1 MPVLILHYHE
11 IWLKGC
17 NRNFFIAK
25 LKESIAR
32 TLDGLPIQA
41 VQHEENRILV
51 RFKPQGDEAAQV
63 TEAAVERLTKV
74 PGIAYLAVAHEL
86 RPDLEEIVERGSE
99 LMIATPFHSFAV
111 RAKRSHK
118 GIPFGSIEIQQ
129 RLGHRIGQ
137 RAAAAGRAVKVDLD
151 HPDATCR
158 VEVMEQQAL
167 VYTEKIPGVGG
178 LPTGTAGRLT
188 CLLSGGFDSAVA
200 AYKIIRRGVR
210 LSFVHFYGPPA
221 HPGEDSPPIARE
233 LVRILTA
240 YQGRSNLYLVPFNE
254 IQQQIVAGAPEAVR
268 ILLYRR
274 FMLRIAERISWKE
287 KAQGTVTGDS
297 IAQVASQTLQN
308 MQAVGAV
315 ATRPLYRPLVG
326 DDKQDILAIAHKIG
340 TYAVSC
346 EPFTDCCPIYL
357 PKSPRIFSTIQELD
371 AAESALDISGM
382 VKRAVELRRKE
393 CYEYQSGKVV
403 EREQKDRQSHYES
416 VPAGAAL

>member
-25 LKESIAR
+25 LKDSIELV
-32 TLDGLPIQA
+32 LDDLPILSLR
-41 VQHEENRILV
+41 HEENRILV
-51 RFKPQGDEAAQV
+51 RFKPQGDEAARV
-63 TEAAVERLTKV
+63 IESAVQRLTKV
-74 PGIAYLAVAHEL
+74 PGIAYLAVAHEVS
-86 RPDLEEIVERGSE
+86 PDLDEIVERGSE
-99 LMIATPFHSFAV
+99 LMLATPFYSFAV

-118 GIPFGSIEIQQ
+118 GMPFRSGDVQRILGRRIEE
-129 RLGHRIGQ
+129 
-137 RAAAAGRAVKVDLD
+137 RAAAAGRSVKVDLD

-167 VYTEKIPGVGG
+167 VYTEKILGVGG

-210 LSFVHFYGPPA
+210 LSFVHFYGPAA

-287 KAQGTVTGDS
+287 KAHGTITGDS

-308 MQAVGAV
+308 MEAVGAV

-326 DDKQDILAIAHKIG
+326 DDKQDILAIAQKIG

-357 PKSPRIFSTIQELD
+357 PKSPRIFATIRELD
-371 AAESALDISGM
+371 AAESALDIPAM
-382 VKRAVELRRKE
+382 VKRGVELSRKE
-393 CYEYQSGKVV
+393 CYEYRSGQVV
-403 EREQKDRQSHYES
+403 ERERKVRQSEHES
-416 VPAGAAL
+416 VPAGVR